1 MQTSLISVFLLK
13 ADTYTCTHVHTHSTC
28 VHTLMS
34 THTHTHVH
42 THTHTAK
49 QRDST
54 IIYSTKNYQASQD
67 DAFSFSFWLFVCY
80 TCVFAGTCIPQHV
93 CGDWRTTSGVNPCLL
108 PCLRQGPL
116 LFFTAVSVRLA
127 QANPGASRESSSL
140 CLPRHHRNTGNR

>member
-1 MQTSLISVFLLK
+1 MHSC
-13 ADTYTCTHVHTHSTC
+13 AYTLNMCAHTHE
-28 VHTLMS
+28 
-34 THTHTHVH
+34 HTHTYSCAH

-49 QRDST
+49 PRDST
-54 IIYSTKNYQASQD
+54 IISNTKNSQASQD

-140 CLPRHHRNTGNR
+140 CLPRHHRNTENR